1 MSEDFLSRWSRR
13 KRATRRT
20 PEEKPPPAPP
30 PDEAAEPAAD
40 PAPPGEP
47 SLCEEEIAALPPVE
61 DLTAESDFGAFLRKG
76 VPERLRNAALRRMW
90 ALDPAIRDHV
100 GDARDYA
107 WDWNVPGGVPGG
119 GPLLPCD
126 RVEDT
131 LQRLF
136 GDDDGRTPAPE
147 GAPNERAGAGV
158 AGREEV
164 LPEGDARPVATHG
177 GPESPSETQAHDGS
191 LQEQNAGRM
200 EEKSDETGSP
210 DRPPRRHGGAK
221 PV

>member
-13 KRATRRT
+13 KRTARRN
-20 PEEKPPPAPP
+20 PEEEPRPALAP
-30 PDEAAEPAAD
+30 EKAAEPAAD
-40 PAPPGEP
+40 PAPLDEP
-47 SLCEEEIAALPPVE
+47 ALSEEEIAALPSVE
-61 DLTAESDFGAFLRKG
+61 ELTAESDFGAFLRQG

-126 RVEDT
+126 RVEET
-131 LQRLF
+131 LQSIF
-136 GDDDGRTPAPE
+136 GDDRGGTAQPA
-147 GAPNERAGAGV
+147 GAAGERAGQAV
-158 AGREEV
+158 ADGEEV
-164 LPEGDARPVATHG
+164 SPQSDARPAA
-177 GPESPSETQAHDGS
+177 PPQ
-191 LQEQNAGRM
+191 R
-200 EEKSDETGSP
+200 TGSP
-210 DRPPRRHGGAK
+210 SAAQANDASERAESASSRKEHSDEPEPRDRPPLRHGGAK